1 MHNIICLAEKEIPML
16 EKSRTIAY
24 NLVLIGSLLPYRGG
38 VAQHTTMLH
47 KTLIKKT
54 KLVTIS
60 FKRQYPNWLYPGKSN
75 FEPDY
80 NKDYRE
86 QGVYYILDSL
96 NPFSWIRV
104 GNLIKNNNS
113 KLVIIPWWT
122 IFWTPCFVFIAQ
134 YLKKNGIK
142 ILFLCHNIL
151 SHENAFWKLKLTKQV
166 LLRGDYFLVDNTK
179 NAEILSLLL
188 PDANISIHPMPS
200 FHNFPPAKKLLPR
213 RSKLELLFFGFV
225 RSYKGVDLLLEAM
238 HFLKD
243 RDIFLTIAGE
253 WWINDRKSK
262 EFIEKKQ
269 LSPKIEIANRYL
281 KAKEVSEYFSRADV
295 IILPYK
301 DASGTGVIPLAY
313 HYGKPVIAT
322 NVGGLP
328 ELVEDKISGLLIPP
342 NDSIA
347 LAGAIEKFFDLD
359 LHFMKEA
366 TKRKAK
372 HMNFQGLAD
381 CIMNIAS

>member
-1 MHNIICLAEKEIPML
+1 MNNICLVEKEGLML
-16 EKSRTIAY
+16 EKSRRIAN

-47 KTLIKKT
+47 RTLIERT
-54 KLVTIS
+54 KLLTVS

-86 QGVYYILDSL
+86 QGVYYVLDSL

-122 IFWTPCFVFIAQ
+122 IFWAPCFVFIAQ

-151 SHENAFWKLKLTKQV
+151 SHENAFWKLKLTKHV

-179 NAEILSLLL
+179 NAKILSLLL
-188 PDANISIHPMPS
+188 PDANISIHPIPS

-253 WWINDRKSK
+253 WWINDKKSK

-301 DASGTGVIPLAY
+301 DASGTAVIPLAY

-366 TKRKAK
+366 AKRKAK
-372 HMNFQGLAD
+372 HMNFQRLAD
-381 CIMNIAS
+381 CILSISS

>member
-1 MHNIICLAEKEIPML
+1 MNNICLVEKEGLML
-16 EKSRTIAY
+16 EKSRRIAN

-47 KTLIKKT
+47 RTLIERT
-54 KLVTIS
+54 KLLTVS

-86 QGVYYILDSL
+86 QGVYYVLDSL

-253 WWINDRKSK
+253 WWINDKKSK

-366 TKRKAK
+366 AKRKAK

-381 CIMNIAS
+381 CILSISS

>member
-1 MHNIICLAEKEIPML
+1 MNNICLVEKEGLML
-16 EKSRTIAY
+16 EKSRRIAN

-47 KTLIKKT
+47 RTLIERT
-54 KLVTIS
+54 KLLTVS

-86 QGVYYILDSL
+86 QGVYYVLDSL

-151 SHENAFWKLKLTKQV
+151 SHENAFWKLKLTKKV
-166 LLRGDYFLVDNTK
+166 LSLGDYFLVDNTK

-253 WWINDRKSK
+253 WWINDKKSK

-366 TKRKAK
+366 AKRKAK

-381 CIMNIAS
+381 CILSISS

>member
-1 MHNIICLAEKEIPML
+1 M
-16 EKSRTIAY
+16 EKSRTVYY
-24 NLVLIGSLLPYRGG
+24 NRVLIGSLLPFRGG

-47 KTLIKKT
+47 RALIEKT
-54 KLVTIS
+54 KLVTVS
-60 FKRQYPNWLYPGKSN
+60 FKRQYPNWIYPGKSN

-80 NKDYRE
+80 NKEYRE
-86 QGVYYILDSL
+86 KGVHYILDPL
-96 NPFSWIRV
+96 NPFSWIRA
-104 GNLIKNNNS
+104 GNLIKNNNT
-113 KLVIIPWWT
+113 KLAIIPWWT
-122 IFWTPCFVFIAQ
+122 IFWAPCFVFIAQ

-151 SHENAFWKLKLTKQV
+151 CHENAFWKLGLTRKV
-166 LLRGDYFLVDNTK
+166 LSLGDHFLVDNTK

-225 RSYKGVDLLLEAM
+225 RPYKGVDMLLEAM

-243 RDIFLTIAGE
+243 RDLFLTIAGE
-253 WWINDRKSK
+253 WWISDKKSK

-269 LSPKIEIANRYL
+269 LSPKIEIVNRYL
-281 KAKEVSEYFSRADV
+281 RAEEVSEYFSRADV

-347 LAGAIEKFFDLD
+347 LAGAIEKFFDINLQ
-359 LHFMKEA
+359 FMKEFA
-366 TKRKAK
+366 KRKAK
-372 HMNFQGLAD
+372 QMNIQGLAD
-381 CIMNIAS
+381 CILSIS